1 MLLSELV
8 GKNVY
13 SGKNLRGTL
22 SGVCISL
29 KSRAIKYLLCCT
41 NEKNAKTEFSVG
53 VSAIERID
61 EDVRLKRL
69 KPILPRQCARV
80 FINRPIYSDEG
91 AYLGHLADLEI
102 KNYTAT
108 KLITGNGKNYPA
120 HLIAA
125 IDDAVILKKTPPY
138 PIGQRV
144 PAPAI
149 SLLQD
154 KAEGEKHA
162 TDQPVFI
169 TKNLLKSAIEKG
181 NLIRLT
187 LSLNPFCQKL

>member
-102 KNYTAT
+102 ENYTAT

-125 IDDAVILKKTPPY
+125 
-138 PIGQRV
+138 IGQRV